1 MIKKVNAYYIFAV
14 IFVLYYIPRYIEY
27 TTFIKI
33 DEIKLIVTFTKLISY
48 MLAFSYIVYKIVQK
62 KSISLLLSTIMF
74 FFLFQS
80 FLGERKSVFVVLL
93 FSTIFEEEYMDK
105 YIRSLFNISVVLYVI
120 TFISSKA
127 GIIENVI
134 TSRDKLGGAWIA
146 GGNGFEYP
154 GQMIMMLM
162 PIVFMYYYLK
172 SGKITWKDNVFWL
185 VVDAFIFSQCL
196 TITGTVMIA
205 LFIACYNVLQYT
217 KKTKDSKILASGI
230 IKFLPFIFLFITII
244 LLVIYKVFPLMGNI
258 LDKALNGRLNIGNII
273 IKSYGIKILGTNFT
287 NGINN
292 GYYEILDSEYM
303 HMLVAE
309 GILFLIVALILC
321 CFVLKYTQLINNQY
335 LTLIWIFIL
344 LNSIVNNGIFNLV
357 FNPFSILITLYI
369 RKNLNNAYLKEKFNK
384 FKRTIK
390 EE

>member
-48 MLAFSYIVYKIVQK
+48 MLAFSYIVYKVVQK
-62 KSISLLLSTIMF
+62 KSISLLLSTIML

-230 IKFLPFIFLFITII
+230 IKFLPFIFL
-244 LLVIYKVFPLMGNI
+244 LASL
-258 LDKALNGRLNIGNII
+258 IG
-273 IKSYGIKILGTNFT
+273 
-287 NGINN
+287 
-292 GYYEILDSEYM
+292 
-303 HMLVAE
+303 
-309 GILFLIVALILC
+309 
-321 CFVLKYTQLINNQY
+321 
-335 LTLIWIFIL
+335 
-344 LNSIVNNGIFNLV
+344 
-357 FNPFSILITLYI
+357 LITSVPHCSPLWDGCKGSPACLASHMRRTDTSAGLTPLI
-369 RKNLNNAYLKEKFNK
+369 REACPTFPGRIRFSFSCASE
-384 FKRTIK
+384 RRPVISI
-390 EE
+390 